1 MWPKPFFEIAFEF
14 FGCACL
20 YYEKKITS
28 RMVEELNLVK
38 LLQGEKNRNKNEMRL
53 HIKEFWPHC
62 AILVDILFYMYFT
75 TLSSCLLSLIW
86 SLFFFHFPLY
96 NSLSHFIMIYMLEKK
111 GKHKKIQLLPWLVF
125 CRAKLQNFLLKYTPF
140 PQNFPM
146 KK

>member
-28 RMVEELNLVK
+28 RMVEEQNLVK

-62 AILVDILFYMYFT
+62 RYTFLYVFHNPFV
-75 TLSSCLLSLIW
+75 LSPLADMIVVFFIFHYIIPSLI
-86 SLFFFHFPLY
+86 S
-96 NSLSHFIMIYMLEKK
+96 S
-111 GKHKKIQLLPWLVF
+111 
-125 CRAKLQNFLLKYTPF
+125 
-140 PQNFPM
+140 
-146 KK
+146 